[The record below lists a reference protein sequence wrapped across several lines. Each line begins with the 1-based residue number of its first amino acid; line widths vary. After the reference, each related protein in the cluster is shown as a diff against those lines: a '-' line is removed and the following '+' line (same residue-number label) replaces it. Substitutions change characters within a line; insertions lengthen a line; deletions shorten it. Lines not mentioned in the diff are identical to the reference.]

1 MLEKKDLKKIFAIT
15 IIIGFL
21 FGGLAG
27 GSLGVLGGIYGES
40 HIIPWFQDRF
50 LGGKNIGDGQVLSE
64 NKIQAV
70 VEDSATTQAVK
81 KVSPSVVSIII
92 SKDLS
97 KLYNSTG
104 TNPFFPGFSF
114 PFGFSFGSP
123 VPTAPSE
130 GDKSGESNKQ
140 EIGGGTG
147 FIISEDG
154 LILTNKH
161 VVSDKEAEYTVLIND
176 NQKYDAKVIAT
187 DQFLDIAV
195 IKIEAKGLPMVELGD
210 SDTIELG
217 QTVIAIGNV
226 LGEYKNTVTKGVI
239 SGVGRRVVA
248 GNNNGGSEVIEEAI
262 QTDAAINPGNSGGP
276 LVNLAGQV
284 IGINTAVSGEGQLI
298 GFTIPINVAKQA
310 IESVKANGR
319 IVRPWFGV
327 RYILLNENIAKSNQL
342 EINYGALVV
351 RGKTDTDLAVIPGS
365 PADKA
370 GLLEN
375 DIILEINGQ
384 KIDGEH
390 PLANEIA
397 KHKIG
402 EEIEVKILSKGKE
415 KMVKVSLVE
424 FKE

>member
-1 MLEKKDLKKIFAIT
+1 MLEKKDIKKVFAIT
-15 IIIGFL
+15 IIVGFL
-21 FGGLAG
+21 FGGFAG
-27 GSLGVLGGIYGES
+27 GSLGVLGGVYGES

-50 LGGKNIGDGQVLSE
+50 LGGTENAENDQANE
-64 NKIQAV
+64 NKTQAV
-70 VEDSATTQAVK
+70 VEDSATIEAVK

-104 TNPFFPGFSF
+104 TNPFFPGFGF

-123 VPTAPSE
+123 APTTPSE
-130 GDKSGESNKQ
+130 GGKPGEGNKQ

-161 VVSDKEAEYTVLIND
+161 VVSDKEAEYTVLTND

-195 IKIEAKGLPMVELGD
+195 IKIEAKGLPTVELGD

-217 QTVIAIGNV
+217 QTVIAIGNA

-248 GNNNGGSEVIEEAI
+248 SDKSGGSEVIEEAI

-310 IESVKANGR
+310 IESVKTNGK
-319 IVRPWFGV
+319 IVRPWLGV
-327 RYILLNENIAKSNQL
+327 RYILLDETIAKNNHIEVS
-342 EINYGALVV
+342 YGALVV
-351 RGKTDTDLAVIPGS
+351 RGKVDTDLAIIPGS

-370 GLLEN
+370 GLVEN

-402 EEIEVKILSKGKE
+402 EEIELKVLSKGKE
-415 KMVKVSLVE
+415 KMVKVSLEE